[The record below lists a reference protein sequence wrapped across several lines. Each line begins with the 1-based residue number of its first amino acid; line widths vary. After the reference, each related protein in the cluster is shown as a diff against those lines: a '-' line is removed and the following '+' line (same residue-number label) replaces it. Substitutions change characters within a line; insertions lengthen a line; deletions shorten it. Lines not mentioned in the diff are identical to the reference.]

1 MRAKARRRSNPSH
14 IFQGGRL
21 KTMTTTRLATVMTS
35 ATTAR
40 RRRRRNAMQAVE
52 VQTGGSCRRS

>member
-1 MRAKARRRSNPSH
+1 
-14 IFQGGRL
+14 
-21 KTMTTTRLATVMTS
+21 MTS
-35 ATTAR
+35 AMMTR